1 MSGPGDPV
9 AGTGD
14 PVGGSGRPGARP
26 TASVIVPFAGSPEE
40 LRACL
45 DHLGR
50 LAVRAGDEVLL
61 ADNRAGAAGRG
72 AAHGVRIIAADGV
85 AAAGF
90 ARNRAAEV
98 AHGEWL
104 VFIDAD
110 ARPSRDLLDR
120 YFDQTPDEQTGMLAG
135 GIADVPGG
143 TSAASRYAAQRAQ
156 MSQRMTLD
164 RARTPY
170 AQTANLAVR
179 ATAFAAVE
187 GFDEQ
192 ARSGED
198 ADLCFRLA
206 QAGWALEERPA
217 AFVEHPTRA
226 SLGALLGQMARHGS
240 GAAWLNR
247 RYPGEFPAPGAR
259 AFGGRLA
266 HAGAGA
272 LRGARSGD
280 REQVD
285 AGLVEVVEACALLVG
300 RFLSNEARRDG

>member
-1 MSGPGDPV
+1 
-9 AGTGD
+9 
-14 PVGGSGRPGARP
+14 
-26 TASVIVPFAGSPEE
+26 
-40 LRACL
+40 
-45 DHLGR
+45 
-50 LAVRAGDEVLL
+50 
-61 ADNRAGAAGRG
+61 
-72 AAHGVRIIAADGV
+72 
-85 AAAGF
+85 
-90 ARNRAAEV
+90 V

-135 GIADVPGG
+135 GIADVPGSD
-143 TSAASRYAAQRAQ
+143 SAASRYAARRAQ
-156 MSQRMTLD
+156 MSQRTTLD
-164 RARTPY
+164 RAGTPY

-179 ATAFAAVE
+179 ATAFAAVA
-187 GFDEQ
+187 GFDEE

-206 QAGWALEERPA
+206 QTGWALEERPA

-226 SLGALLGQMARHGS
+226 HLGGLLAQMARHGS

-247 RYPGEFPAPGAR
+247 RYPGEFPAPGPR
-259 AFGGRLA
+259 AIGGRLA

-272 LRGARSGD
+272 LRGARRGD

-285 AGLVEVVEACALLVG
+285 AGLVEVVEACAFLVG
-300 RFLSNEARRDG
+300 RFLSNDARRDP